1 MNFMRNRYRGIAL
14 LAAAFLPAAIL
25 LANSTRA
32 QANPVVAQL
41 NEIAQQ
47 VEELGYP
54 EEAGEIRAAVD
65 GTAPDVWDAVDQED
79 PVFSQGLATIASE
92 LANLELLLAE
102 EEVRELEAKARRSA
116 QAKTQPVARA
126 SASSSQT
133 CDLSNVIKDKTKC
146 STTSAGS
153 SDPSD
158 TSSSNTPWY
167 TQFAGSPP
175 DFHYESGQGRA
186 TNFGNPDVECK
197 ASTSER
203 VAKVQLVNGLRDGAV
218 AVTTAGYVACA
229 IALGAGGN
237 AAFGPCKVVA
247 AVASHVMESSYI
259 GELAVFKRGYNT
271 CASLGRGQKAQVN
284 YNRLANMYETTMVH
298 RAQAESMGNQIKN
311 LQFMIEGLARTSGA
325 EALRLSSG
333 PRTAIDYAPGSFT
346 DTMTFTRDC
355 VSTKDQESTQ
365 DQVIM
370 AGLCGGS
377 GAPCVISSTCRA
389 VSHSDQTCRDT
400 NASEVCK
407 VPEDCGCKT
416 AFCEGDPNKAAC
428 VSDLDCWSEAKPNA
442 TCKTPQ
448 GTCVLG
454 PNAGN
459 PCTEATAVADCG
471 GVLPLCL
478 GGATEIK
485 MVCGPMTEKPG
496 TACSDAKSCGKN
508 FDPGQPACSYQDR
521 GMCTAGKYTGQACGK
536 AKCDRG
542 SGDLS
547 EGCGRLHEMCGLA
560 GLAYAGTSHFYNMGV
575 KASGSLAD
583 GLGKIVTDPKRAFES
598 CRRSYWRSTNG
609 SDTRKPS
616 DS

>member
-1 MNFMRNRYRGIAL
+1 MSFMRNRYRGIAL

-25 LANSTRA
+25 LAISTRA

-54 EEAGEIRAAVD
+54 EQAGEMRVVVAD
-65 GTAPDVWDAVDQED
+65 TPPDVWDAVDQEA
-79 PVFSQGLATIASE
+79 PAFSQGLATVLSE
-92 LANLELLLAE
+92 LATLELLLAE

-116 QAKTQPVARA
+116 QANTQPFARA
-126 SASSSQT
+126 SASTSQT
-133 CDLSNVIKDKTKC
+133 CDLSKFEIKDETKC

-153 SDPSD
+153 SDPSY

-167 TQFAGSPP
+167 TQLAGSPP
-175 DFHYESGQGRA
+175 DFHYERGQAPA
-186 TNFGNPDVECK
+186 TDFGVVGDLECT
-197 ASTSER
+197 ASTSDR
-203 VAKVQLVNGLRDGAV
+203 LAKVQFINVLRGVAV
-218 AVTTAGYVACA
+218 AVTTAGD
-229 IALGAGGN
+229 IAA
-237 AAFGPCKVVA
+237 VA
-247 AVASHVMESSYI
+247 ASLGGGIAYSAWVAVSSVASHVADSIYNEQLM
-259 GELAVFKRGYNT
+259 VFKRGYNT
-271 CASLGRGQKAQVN
+271 CASLARGQKIQVN
-284 YNRLANMYETTMVH
+284 YNRLAKMYETTMVH

-346 DTMTFTRDC
+346 DTMTFTTDAG
-355 VSTKDQESTQ
+355 STQ

-370 AGLCGGS
+370 AGLCGGKG
-377 GAPCVISSTCRA
+377 GAPCVVSSTCRA
-389 VSHSDQTCRDT
+389 VSHPDHNSADT
-400 NASEVCK
+400 NVSGLCK
-407 VPEDCGCKT
+407 VPDDCGCKT
-416 AFCEGDPNKAAC
+416 AFCDVAPNKAC
-428 VSDLDCWSEAKPNA
+428 VSDLDCWSEDYPNA

-448 GTCVLG
+448 PTCVLG
-454 PNAGN
+454 PKAGH
-459 PCTEATAVADCG
+459 PCTEATALTACG
-471 GVLPLCL
+471 GLLPLCS
-478 GGATEIK
+478 GGATDIK

-496 TACSDAKSCGKN
+496 TKCSDATSCGKN

-521 GMCTAGKYTGQACGK
+521 GMCTGGKHTGKACGK

-547 EGCGRLHEMCGLA
+547 EGCGRLHEICGLA
-560 GLAYAGTSHFYNMGV
+560 ELAYAGTSTYYNMSV
-575 KASGSLAD
+575 KNSSSLAD

-609 SDTRKPS
+609 SDTRRTSTS
-616 DS
+616 DG